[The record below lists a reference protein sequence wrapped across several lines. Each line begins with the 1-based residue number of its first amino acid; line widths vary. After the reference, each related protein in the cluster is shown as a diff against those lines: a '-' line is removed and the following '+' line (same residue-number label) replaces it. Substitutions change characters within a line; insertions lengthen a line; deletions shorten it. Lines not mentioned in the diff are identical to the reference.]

1 MSDDEQDD
9 DEGGA
14 PTAQEILEAFPK
26 IGSGKAEE
34 LAELL
39 EKALLSDE
47 DDAIDEALEAVNSAI
62 DGHGVEGIQAED
74 GYKVDDYWRDTILL
88 YVNMGDTYDTTICYD
103 TEGEEFFVGSWGDFV
118 EDWEKAED
126 EDDEEEDEEEEE
138 HGDGDESEDDTSSLD
153 EQEEEVE

>member
-1 MSDDEQDD
+1 MSEEEDDEPSS
-9 DEGGA
+9 
-14 PTAQEILEAFPK
+14 PTAKEILEAFPK

-39 EKALLSDE
+39 GKALSSDE
-47 DDAIDEALEAVNSAI
+47 DDAIDEALETVNSAI

-103 TEGEEFFVGSWGDFV
+103 TEEEEFFVGSWGDFV
-118 EDWEKAED
+118 EDWESAE
-126 EDDEEEDEEEEE
+126 EDQEEEDDEEEE
-138 HGDGDESEDDTSSLD
+138 HGDGDESEDDTSNLD
-153 EQEEEVE
+153 EEEEEVE